1 MSPAGARVAVVGSV
15 NLDLVAR
22 VRSFP
27 RAGETVLGSDYE
39 EVPGGKGLNQALG
52 AVRRVPTS
60 LVAAVGDDAVGD
72 RVVAHAAGHGLD
84 VEGVHRAPGLTGRA
98 LVTVEPDGENV
109 IVVAPLANADL
120 DPAHVRAELD
130 RTRPGA
136 VLVQYEV
143 AAAVLEEAAAW
154 CREHDARFVLN
165 ASPVREVPEG
175 LLAASDPLV
184 VNAAEG
190 LALLRAVEA
199 RRPVGTAG
207 ERTAGREGGEWRP
220 ADVARRL
227 LEQAR
232 SVVVTA
238 GGAGAFVADADGVD
252 QVPSTKRVVAL
263 DTTGAG
269 DEFAGVLA
277 AELAGGA
284 SLRDA
289 SAAANDAAGDLV
301 QVPRSQR

>member
-1 MSPAGARVAVVGSV
+1 MSPAGVRVAVVGSV
-15 NLDLVAR
+15 DLDLVAR

-27 RAGETVLGSDYE
+27 RAGE
-39 EVPGGKGLNQALG
+39 
-52 AVRRVPTS
+52 
-60 LVAAVGDDAVGD
+60 
-72 RVVAHAAGHGLD
+72 
-84 VEGVHRAPGLTGRA
+84 
-98 LVTVEPDGENV
+98 NV
-109 IVVAPLANADL
+109 IVVAPLADADL

-154 CREHDARFVLN
+154 CREHDARSVLN
-165 ASPVREVPEG
+165 ASPVREVPER

-190 LALLRAVEA
+190 LALLRAAEA

-207 ERTAGREGGEWRP
+207 ERTAGREGGAWRP